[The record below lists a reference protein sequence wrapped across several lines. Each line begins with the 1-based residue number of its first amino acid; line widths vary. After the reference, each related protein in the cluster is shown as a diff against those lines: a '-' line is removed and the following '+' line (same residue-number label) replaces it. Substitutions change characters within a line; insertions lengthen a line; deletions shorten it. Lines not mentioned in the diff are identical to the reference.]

1 MSHPA
6 LSCSD
11 SWGGC
16 VLVAEIKEPEMAM
29 KEREALNTAARSSH
43 RKSSVEEEHYPE
55 FIDDAA
61 LRTLALRPQAG
72 EGEIDEILSRAA
84 ELKGLRQDDAAA
96 LLSVRQPQ
104 QIRRIMAA
112 AEQAKLTIYGK
123 RMVLFAPLYTNNHC
137 VNNCLYC
144 GFRKDNREITRRK
157 LNIAEIC
164 AETRVLLLE
173 GHKRLLVLS
182 GETGGHDLSSL
193 KETLQAIYQVREN
206 GQGIRRINVEIAPL
220 STAQFRELKT
230 CNIGT
235 YICFQE
241 TYDQGLYGR
250 YHRTGP
256 KADYKNRLF
265 VMHRAMEAGI
275 DDVGIGAL
283 FGLADH
289 RFETLALLRHA
300 EELERIFGCGPHTV
314 SVPRIEP
321 AHGAPVSEE
330 IPFPVDDDAFRTII
344 AVLRL
349 SLPYTGI
356 ILSTR
361 EKAELRHEL
370 FRYGVSQ
377 ISAGSRTAIG
387 GYSDNQ
393 AEQGQ
398 FSLGDQ
404 RSMEEVIGEL
414 VDMGFIPSFCTGCYR
429 RGRVG
434 KDFMDLAKPGLI
446 KSFCHPNGL
455 VSFAEYLSDFAAE
468 KTRKHGFALI
478 EKMVEEEENSAMQ
491 TVLRESLVRIGG
503 GERDIYL

>member
-1 MSHPA
+1 MKQMSEEV
-6 LSCSD
+6 ST
-11 SWGGC
+11 
-16 VLVAEIKEPEMAM
+16 
-29 KEREALNTAARSSH
+29 NTTTHAKYS
-43 RKSSVEEEHYPE
+43 E
-55 FIDDAA
+55 FIDYPA
-61 LRTLALRPQAG
+61 LHRLASRPGAG
-72 EGEIDEILSRAA
+72 DGEIDAILSRAA
-84 ELKGLRQDDAAA
+84 ELKGLKVEDAAA
-96 LLSVRQPQ
+96 LLSVRRPE
-104 QIRRIMAA
+104 QIRRIMTA
-112 AEQAKLTIYGK
+112 AEQAKLAIYGK
-123 RMVLFAPLYTNNHC
+123 RMVMFAPLYTSNYC
-137 VNNCLYC
+137 INNCLYC
-144 GFRKDNREITRRK
+144 GFRKDNKELTRRK
-157 LNIAEIC
+157 LTVEEIC
-164 AETRVLLLE
+164 AETRILLQE
-173 GHKRLLVLS
+173 GHKRLLVLT
-182 GETGGHDLSSL
+182 GETGDHDISAL
-193 KETLQAIYQVREN
+193 KETLHAIYQVREN
-206 GQGIRRINVEIAPL
+206 DQGIRRINVEIAPL
-220 STAQFRELKT
+220 TTAQFRELKT

-241 TYDQGLYGR
+241 TYDPELYGR

-283 FGLADH
+283 FGLADY
-289 RFETLALLRHA
+289 RFETLALLKHA
-300 EELERIFGCGPHTV
+300 EELERVFGCGPHTV

-321 AHGAPVSEE
+321 AQGAPVSET

-361 EKAELRHEL
+361 ESAALRHEL

-387 GYSDNQ
+387 GYTENQ
-393 AEQGQ
+393 AAEGQ
-398 FSLGDQ
+398 FSLGDL

-414 VDMGFIPSFCTGCYR
+414 VDMRFIPSFCTGCYR
-429 RGRVG
+429 KGRVG

-455 VSFAEYLSDFAAE
+455 VSFAEYLIDFATA
-468 KTRKHGFALI
+468 KTRKKGFELI
-478 EKMVEEEENSAMQ
+478 
-491 TVLRESLVRIGG
+491 ESLVEQEENPAIQAGIRKSLTRIAD

>member
-1 MSHPA
+1 MGKIMGETAKNASAGDPRP
-6 LSCSD
+6 
-11 SWGGC
+11 
-16 VLVAEIKEPEMAM
+16 I
-29 KEREALNTAARSSH
+29 TAAG
-43 RKSSVEEEHYPE
+43 YAE
-55 FIDDAA
+55 FIDRAA
-61 LRTLALRPQAG
+61 LTRLATRPEAG
-72 EGEIDEILSRAA
+72 VEEIDEILSRAT
-84 ELKGLRQDDAAA
+84 ELKGLGLEDAAA
-96 LLSVRQPQ
+96 LLSVRRPE

-112 AEQAKLTIYGK
+112 AEQAKLAIYGK
-123 RMVLFAPLYTNNHC
+123 RMVMFAPLYTGNHC
-137 VNNCLYC
+137 INNCLYC
-144 GFRKDNREITRRK
+144 GFRRDNRRLTRRK
-157 LNIAEIC
+157 LSLEEIR
-164 AETRVLLLE
+164 AETAALLKE
-173 GHKRLLVLS
+173 GHKRLLVLA
-182 GETGGHDLSSL
+182 GETAGDGLTEL
-193 KETLQAIYQVREN
+193 QETLAAIYRVKEN

-220 STAQFRELKT
+220 TTAQFRKLKT

-241 TYDQGLYGR
+241 TYDAKLYSQ
-250 YHRTGP
+250 YHGTGP
-256 KADYKNRLF
+256 KADYANRLF

-300 EELERIFGCGPHTV
+300 EELERVFGCGPHTV

-321 AHGAPVSEE
+321 AQDAPLSEK

-361 EKAELRHEL
+361 ESAALRHEL

-387 GYSDNQ
+387 GYTKNQ
-393 AEQGQ
+393 AEEGQ
-398 FSLGDQ
+398 FALGDQ
-404 RSMEEVIGEL
+404 RPMEEVIAEL

-429 RGRVG
+429 KGRVG

-446 KSFCHPNGL
+446 KAYCHPNGL
-455 VSFAEYLSDFAAE
+455 ISFAEYLTDFAGE
-468 KTRKHGFALI
+468 ETRRNGFALI
-478 EKMVEEEENSAMQ
+478 KEMVDGEDNSAVQAMIRNSL
-491 TVLRESLVRIGG
+491 LRISD

>member
-1 MSHPA
+1 MKQMSEEV
-6 LSCSD
+6 ST
-11 SWGGC
+11 
-16 VLVAEIKEPEMAM
+16 
-29 KEREALNTAARSSH
+29 NTATHANYS
-43 RKSSVEEEHYPE
+43 E
-55 FIDDAA
+55 FIDYPA
-61 LRTLALRPQAG
+61 LHRLASRPEAG
-72 EGEIDEILSRAA
+72 DGEIDAILSWAA
-84 ELKGLRQDDAAA
+84 ELKGLKVEDAAA
-96 LLSVRQPQ
+96 LLSVRRPE

-112 AEQAKLTIYGK
+112 AAQVKQMIYGK
-123 RMVLFAPLYTNNHC
+123 RMVMFAPLYTSNYC
-137 VNNCLYC
+137 INNCLYC
-144 GFRKDNREITRRK
+144 GFRKDNKELTRRK
-157 LNIAEIC
+157 LTVEEIC
-164 AETRVLLLE
+164 AETRILLQE
-173 GHKRLLVLS
+173 GHKRLLVLT
-182 GETGGHDLSSL
+182 GETGDNDISAL
-193 KETLQAIYQVREN
+193 KETLHAIYQVREN

-220 STAQFRELKT
+220 TTAQFRELKT

-241 TYDQGLYGR
+241 TYDPELYGR

-289 RFETLALLRHA
+289 RFETLALLKHA
-300 EELERIFGCGPHTV
+300 EELERVFNCGPHTV
-314 SVPRIEP
+314 SAPRIEP
-321 AHGAPVSEE
+321 AHGAPVSEAV
-330 IPFPVDDDAFRTII
+330 PFPVDDDAFRTII

-361 EKAELRHEL
+361 ESAALRHEL

-387 GYSDNQ
+387 GYTENQ
-393 AEQGQ
+393 AAEGQ

-414 VDMGFIPSFCTGCYR
+414 VEMGFIPSFCTGCYR
-429 RGRVG
+429 KGRVG

-455 VSFAEYLSDFAAE
+455 VSFAEYLTDFATA
-468 KTRKHGFALI
+468 KTRKKGFELI
-478 EKMVEEEENSAMQ
+478 ENLVKQEENPAIQ
-491 TVLRESLVRIGG
+491 AGIRKSLERIAD

>member
-1 MSHPA
+1 MKQMSEEV
-6 LSCSD
+6 ST
-11 SWGGC
+11 
-16 VLVAEIKEPEMAM
+16 
-29 KEREALNTAARSSH
+29 NTATHANYS
-43 RKSSVEEEHYPE
+43 E
-55 FIDDAA
+55 FIDYPA
-61 LRTLALRPQAG
+61 LHRLASRPEAG
-72 EGEIDEILSRAA
+72 DGEIDAILSWAA
-84 ELKGLRQDDAAA
+84 ELKGLKVEDAAA
-96 LLSVRQPQ
+96 LLSVRRPE

-112 AEQAKLTIYGK
+112 AAQVKQMIYGK
-123 RMVLFAPLYTNNHC
+123 RMVMFAPLYTSNYC
-137 VNNCLYC
+137 INNCLYC
-144 GFRKDNREITRRK
+144 GFRKDNKELTRRK
-157 LNIAEIC
+157 LTVEEIC
-164 AETRVLLLE
+164 AETRILLQE
-173 GHKRLLVLS
+173 GHKRLLVLT
-182 GETGGHDLSSL
+182 GETGDNDISAL
-193 KETLQAIYQVREN
+193 KETLHAIYQVREN

-220 STAQFRELKT
+220 TTAQFRELKT

-241 TYDQGLYGR
+241 TYDPELYGR

-289 RFETLALLRHA
+289 RFETLALLKHA
-300 EELERIFGCGPHTV
+300 EELERVFNCGPHTV
-314 SVPRIEP
+314 SAPRIEP
-321 AHGAPVSEE
+321 AHGAPVSEAV
-330 IPFPVDDDAFRTII
+330 PFPVDDDAFRTII

-361 EKAELRHEL
+361 VSAALRHEL

-387 GYSDNQ
+387 GYTENQ
-393 AEQGQ
+393 AAEGQ

-414 VDMGFIPSFCTGCYR
+414 VEMGFIPSFCTGCYR
-429 RGRVG
+429 KGRVG

-455 VSFAEYLSDFAAE
+455 VSFAEYLTDFATA
-468 KTRKHGFALI
+468 KTRKKGFELI
-478 EKMVEEEENSAMQ
+478 ENLVKQEENPAIQ
-491 TVLRESLVRIGG
+491 AGIRKSLERIAD

>member
-1 MSHPA
+1 MKQMS
-6 LSCSD
+6 
-11 SWGGC
+11 
-16 VLVAEIKEPEMAM
+16 E
-29 KEREALNTAARSSH
+29 EASTITATHA
-43 RKSSVEEEHYPE
+43 KYPE
-55 FIDDAA
+55 FIDYAA
-61 LRTLALRPQAG
+61 LHRLASRQEAG
-72 EGEIDEILSRAA
+72 NDEIGAILSRAA
-84 ELKGLRQDDAAA
+84 ELKGLKVEDAAA
-96 LLSVRQPQ
+96 LLSVRRPE

-112 AEQAKLTIYGK
+112 AEQAKQTIYGK
-123 RMVLFAPLYTNNHC
+123 RMVMFAPLYTSNYC
-137 VNNCLYC
+137 INNCLYC
-144 GFRKDNREITRRK
+144 GFRKDNTDLTRRK
-157 LNIAEIC
+157 LSIEEIC
-164 AETRVLLLE
+164 AETKILLQE
-173 GHKRLLVLS
+173 GHKRLLVLT
-182 GETGGHDLSSL
+182 GETGGNDLSEL
-193 KETLQAIYQVREN
+193 KETLHAIYQVREN
-206 GQGIRRINVEIAPL
+206 DQGIRRINVEIAPL
-220 STAQFRELKT
+220 TTAQFRELKT

-241 TYDQGLYGR
+241 TYDPELYGR

-265 VMHRAMEAGI
+265 VMHRAMEAEI

-289 RFETLALLRHA
+289 RFETLALLQHA
-300 EELERIFGCGPHTV
+300 EELERVFNCGPHTV

-321 AHGAPVSEE
+321 AHGAPVSEA

-361 EKAELRHEL
+361 ESAALRHEL

-387 GYSDNQ
+387 GYTENQ
-393 AEQGQ
+393 AAEGQ

-414 VDMGFIPSFCTGCYR
+414 VEMGFIPSFCTGCYR
-429 RGRVG
+429 KGRVG
-434 KDFMDLAKPGLI
+434 KDFMDLSKPGLI

-455 VSFAEYLSDFAAE
+455 ASFAEYLTDFATA
-468 KTRKHGFALI
+468 KTRKKGFELI
-478 EKMVEEEENSAMQ
+478 ENLVVQEENPAIQ
-491 TVLRESLVRIGG
+491 AGIRKSLARIAD